1 MDLTLNQNNMLD
13 KQSIDSQTFAVQDRL
28 SGIIRH
34 LTLQLHHTDML
45 PVIALV
51 GRPNVGKSTLFNSLT
66 RTRDALVADLPGLTR
81 DRQYGIGQ
89 RGPGAYVVVDTG
101 GLTDENEGISGLVA
115 RQAWRAIKE
124 ADLILLLVD
133 GRAGLTVADQDIAD
147 QLRRTG
153 KSVHLIINKAEHRDP
168 DVISADFHALGLEHL
183 HVIAAEH
190 NQGIE
195 TLMEEVF
202 AALPTTAEAED
213 ASGTENAKPP
223 EDAIKLAVVGRPN
236 VGKSTLVNRLLGE
249 ERMLASDL
257 PGTTRDSV
265 AVPFER
271 DGQRYV
277 LIDTAGVRRRSRISE
292 TVEKFSVIKA
302 LQAIE
307 QAHVVVLVLDAR
319 QGISEQDAS
328 LLGLVLD
335 SGRALVIGV
344 NKWDHL
350 DPDTRAQ
357 VKSDLDRRLGFLDF
371 AKIHFISALHGT
383 GVGEL
388 LASVRAAYSA
398 ATRKL
403 STPELTR
410 ILEDAVSAHQ
420 PPLVQG
426 HSIKLRYAHQGGQ
439 NPPLI
444 IIHGNRINHVPEAYR
459 RYLVGVYRKRLQL
472 WGTPIRVEFRGGD
485 NPYKP
490 GGTRAGQSRPARR
503 HKKYN

>member
-1 MDLTLNQNNMLD
+1 
-13 KQSIDSQTFAVQDRL
+13 
-28 SGIIRH
+28 
-34 LTLQLHHTDML
+34 ML

-66 RTRDALVADLPGLTR
+66 RTRDALVADMPGLTR

-89 RGPGAYVVVDTG
+89 RGPSPYVVVDTG
-101 GLTDENEGISGLVA
+101 GLTNEDEGLA
-115 RQAWRAIKE
+115 GMIQQQAWRAIEE
-124 ADLILLLVD
+124 ADAVLLLVD
-133 GRAGLTVADQDIAD
+133 GRGGLTAADEEIAG
-147 QLRRTG
+147 QLRRAG
-153 KSVHLIINKAEHRDP
+153 KALHLVINKGEHRDP
-168 DVISADFHALGLEHL
+168 DLLSAEFHALGLDHL
-183 HVIAAEH
+183 HVIAAAH
-190 NQGIE
+190 NEGVE

-202 AALPTTAEAED
+202 AALPATVAVGEAE
-213 ASGTENAKPP
+213 EP
-223 EDAIKLAVVGRPN
+223 EEPAGVIKLAVVGRPN

-277 LIDTAGVRRRSRISE
+277 LVDTAGVRRRARVSE
-292 TVEKFSVIKA
+292 VVEKFSVIKA

-319 QGISEQDAS
+319 QGIGDQDAS

-335 SGRALVIGV
+335 SGRALAVAV

-350 DPDTRAQ
+350 DPDTRAE
-357 VKSDLDRRLGFLDF
+357 VKREIDRRLGFVDF
-371 AKIHFISALHGT
+371 AKSHFISALHGT

-388 LASVRAAYSA
+388 LGSVREAYAA

-410 ILEDAVSAHQ
+410 ILEDALAAHQ
-420 PPLVQG
+420 PPLVHG

-439 NPPLI
+439 NPPMI
-444 IIHGNRINHVPEAYR
+444 IIHGNRVDHVPESYR
-459 RYLVGVYRKRLQL
+459 RYLAGVYRKRLNL
-472 WGTPIRVEFRGGD
+472 WGTPIRIEFRSGE

-490 GGTRAGQSRPARR
+490 AASGRPRPKLDGRR
-503 HKKYN
+503 KTGR